1 MLNTKNGGEAQD
13 FFTVQYVTNKV
24 DTVRLKQ
31 HFQFKVQLSGVPY
44 LLF

>member
-1 MLNTKNGGEAQD
+1 MEGRLKTFA
-13 FFTVQYVTNKV
+13 QYVTNKV